1 MKLGAKGRYAVTAM
15 VDLAQQ
21 GCGGPVALSD
31 ISTRQDLPL
40 NFLEQLFAKLKKAGL
55 VCSVRGQKG
64 GYALAKPPEEITI
77 TLIVQAVEESL
88 KTTACTPGAQLSC
101 KGTSSRCLTHDLWA
115 GLEREIQNYLS
126 SITLLDICEKKLAT
140 SLSSTVGNQA
150 QPMIFERVCP

>member
-21 GCGGPVALSD
+21 GYEGPVALSD

-40 NFLEQLFAKLKKAGL
+40 NFLEQLFFKLKKAGL
-55 VCSVRGQKG
+55 VCSIRGQKG
-64 GYALAKPPEEITI
+64 GYALAKSAEEITVA
-77 TLIVQAVEESL
+77 LIVQAVEEPL
-88 KTTACTPGAQLSC
+88 KTTACTPGTQLSC

-126 SITLLDICEKKLAT
+126 SITLLDVCEKKLT
-140 SLSSTVGNQA
+140 PSLPSGVGSQS
-150 QPMIFERVCP
+150 QSMIFEGACS